1 MVFRLRGE
9 EIAFTSRGI
18 PLADLNGAQARMA
31 FSLQLYHFK
40 AQADR
45 IVKPMARNAAPFFE
59 EPLMNTRTLKNVKE
73 ILLPFSG
80 ELPLSPSVHID
91 DPISKAIEV
100 MVRHNLRILPVF
112 RDKRP
117 VGQVRL
123 QDAFAIV
130 GIEMP

>member
-1 MVFRLRGE
+1 MR
-9 EIAFTSRGI
+9 
-18 PLADLNGAQARMA
+18 LADLNGAQPKMA
-31 FSLQLYHFK
+31 FSLQLYHCK

-45 IVKPMARNAAPFFE
+45 IVKRMARNEAPFFE
-59 EPLMNTRTLKNVKE
+59 KPPMNTRTLKNVKE

-91 DPISKAIEV
+91 DPISRAIEV
-100 MVRHNLRILPVF
+100 MVQHNLRTLPVF

-130 GIEMP
+130 GILMP